1 MTIPITRGHQDPGLQ
16 PERTVMSWGR
26 TTLSLFV
33 VSAVFLRWMHHY
45 GPSILV
51 LVAVGG
57 LGALS
62 IYATQR
68 RRYSTRTRG
77 IAEGRLEADVA
88 AIFWTAGAVMV
99 LGVLALIVVT
109 AT

>member
-33 VSAVFLRWMHHY
+33 VSAVFMRWMHHY
-45 GPSILV
+45 GPSILI
-51 LVAVGG
+51 LVAVGAI
-57 LGALS
+57 GALT

-77 IAEGRLEADVA
+77 IADERLEADVA
-88 AIFWTAGAVMV
+88 AIFWTAGAVMI
-99 LGVLALIVVT
+99 LGVLALVVVIT
-109 AT
+109 T